1 MEQARWEPDAGRRSF
16 TGNRSPTKGSAM
28 TTPIV
33 NEIPRHLEPITED
46 PFLSAGDQP
55 RVVAHSLRELDHR
68 RSDGIDVTL
77 LWRQSDGQVLVA
89 VCDTKTGQAFEIA
102 VDPAHSLNAFHHPF
116 AYAASR

>member
-1 MEQARWEPDAGRRSF
+1 
-16 TGNRSPTKGSAM
+16 M

-33 NEIPRHLEPITED
+33 NEIPRHLEPTTED

-55 RVVAHSLRELDHR
+55 RVVAPSVRELDHR

-77 LWRQSDGQVLVA
+77 LWRPSDGQVVVA
-89 VCDTKTGQAFEIA
+89 VRDTKTGQAFELE

>member
-1 MEQARWEPDAGRRSF
+1 
-16 TGNRSPTKGSAM
+16 M

-46 PFLSAGDQP
+46 PFLSAGDQA
-55 RVVAHSLRELDHR
+55 RVVAHSRRELDHR

-77 LWRQSDGQVLVA
+77 QWRQSDGQVLVA
-89 VCDTKTGQAFEIA
+89 VCDTKTGQAFEIT

>member
-1 MEQARWEPDAGRRSF
+1 
-16 TGNRSPTKGSAM
+16 M

-33 NEIPRHLEPITED
+33 NEIPRHLEPISED
-46 PFLSAGDQP
+46 PFLPCGEQA
-55 RVVAHSLRELDHR
+55 RVVASSVRELDHR

-77 LWRQSDGQVLVA
+77 LWRPSDGQVLVA
-89 VCDTKTGQAFEIA
+89 VCDTKTGQAFELQ

>member
-1 MEQARWEPDAGRRSF
+1 
-16 TGNRSPTKGSAM
+16 M

-33 NEIPRHLEPITED
+33 NEIRRHLEPPTED
-46 PFLSAGDQP
+46 PFLAAGDQP
-55 RVVAHSLRELDHR
+55 RVVAPSVRELDHR

-77 LWRQSDGQVLVA
+77 LWRPSDGQVLVA
-89 VCDTKTGQAFEIA
+89 VCDTKTGRAFELQ